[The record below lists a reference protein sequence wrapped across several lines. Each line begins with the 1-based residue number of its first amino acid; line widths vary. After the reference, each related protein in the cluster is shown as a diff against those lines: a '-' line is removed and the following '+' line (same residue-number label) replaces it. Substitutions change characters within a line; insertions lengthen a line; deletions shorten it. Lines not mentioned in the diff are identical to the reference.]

1 MNFTTEE
8 LLVIKQAL
16 LTNEDMYST
25 WELTKLKRKFIIWDG
40 YYFKVKDAGSFNDGD
55 VILQIWKKDGLV
67 SQFYVN
73 RDRDPLEI
81 VKKLE
86 ISAGNPIRDGRELL

>member
-1 MNFTTEE
+1 MNFTTYEM
-8 LLVIKQAL
+8 LLIKQAL
-16 LTNEDMYST
+16 LTNEDMYSS
-25 WELTKLKRKFIIWDG
+25 WELTNLKKKLMIWDG

-55 VILQIWKKDGLV
+55 IVLQIWKKDSLV

-73 RDRDPLEI
+73 RDRDVLEI

-86 ISAGNPIRDGRELL
+86 KEYGPIKDGRELL